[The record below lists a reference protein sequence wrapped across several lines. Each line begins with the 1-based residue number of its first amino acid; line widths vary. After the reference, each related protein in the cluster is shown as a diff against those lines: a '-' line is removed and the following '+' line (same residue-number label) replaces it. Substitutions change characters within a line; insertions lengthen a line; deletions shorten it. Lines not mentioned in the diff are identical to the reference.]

1 MLYSTEAEQMTAA
14 HTNLTVKAK
23 VNVKIEV
30 TLGGV
35 GGTFNDSWFGHWLHE
50 CSLGENASSFSPV
63 IHARVCVCVY
73 NT

>member
-1 MLYSTEAEQMTAA
+1 MSKPFVLHPHGVMLYSTEAEQMTAA

-35 GGTFNDSWFGHWLHE
+35 GGTFNDS
-50 CSLGENASSFSPV
+50 
-63 IHARVCVCVY
+63 
-73 NT
+73 

>member
-1 MLYSTEAEQMTAA
+1 MSKPFVLHPHGVMLYSTEAEQMTAA

-35 GGTFNDSWFGHWLHE
+35 TLIWAL
-50 CSLGENASSFSPV
+50 
-63 IHARVCVCVY
+63 ITRVF
-73 NT
+73 TW